1 MSLPAQFL
9 SLLFDDIRPISQV
22 GWRMECL
29 VYVKSVLDNN
39 TVDTMLIAS
48 MALLSCLLTGISED
62 CKIQLWRW

>member
-1 MSLPAQFL
+1 MSLPAHFF
-9 SLLFDDIRPISQV
+9 SLLFDDIRFSQV

-39 TVDTMLIAS
+39 IVDTMLIAS
-48 MALLSCLLTGISED
+48 MAVLSCLPTGISED